1 MINLFQ
7 RRKSLNLDCA
17 EVSNDEDA
25 CGSTATSIYTY
36 YRYITCNLFIL
47 TLISLKSTILKTYI
61 CFIYNNQNYYTCKM

>member
-25 CGSTATSIYTY
+25 CGSTATYL
-36 YRYITCNLFIL
+36 YILQV
-47 TLISLKSTILKTYI
+47 
-61 CFIYNNQNYYTCKM
+61 YNM